1 MVCEKPS
8 RTVVIPGVDF
18 DCGTLLLAQAQGDA
32 TVLAET
38 GQPVFVAWT
47 NTQQDTENLMAALQQ
62 SG

>member
-1 MVCEKPS
+1 
-8 RTVVIPGVDF
+8 VDF